1 MSPPIAVPDEI
12 LTRRLRLRRHH
23 QGDIEAFQGFMTDPV
38 ATRYLPLDDDERT
51 ADGARASLLDIAELY
66 DSEAPVFSLTITL
79 LGVDRYLGSIGLSPT
94 DQDDVIEIYFALV
107 PAAQGH
113 GYATEAVD
121 ALIAFARDNA
131 VRQLIARVFDENR
144 PSIAVLL
151 RSGFILTAA
160 IEGELGPAS
169 LFVLDLQSRAVG

>member
-1 MSPPIAVPDEI
+1 MSPPIAVPEEI
-12 LTRRLRLRRHH
+12 LTKRLRLRRHH
-23 QGDIEAFQGFMTDPV
+23 EGDIEAFQGFMTDPE

-51 ADGARASLLDIAELY
+51 PAGARASLLDVAELY

-94 DQDDVIEIYFALV
+94 DSDDVIEIFFSLV

-121 ALIAFARDNA
+121 ALIGFARGHG
-131 VRQLIARVFDENR
+131 VRQLTARVFDDNR
-144 PSIAVLL
+144 PSIAVL
-151 RSGFILTAA
+151 
-160 IEGELGPAS
+160 
-169 LFVLDLQSRAVG
+169 